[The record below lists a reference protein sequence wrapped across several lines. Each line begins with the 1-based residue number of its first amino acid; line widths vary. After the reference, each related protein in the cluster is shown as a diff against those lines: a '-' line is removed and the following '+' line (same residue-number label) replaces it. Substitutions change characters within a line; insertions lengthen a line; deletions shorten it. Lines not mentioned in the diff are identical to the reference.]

1 MSNLQTALKEL
12 YNGEIS
18 EMEVK
23 QAEDNLLQF
32 FRLLQKVQVRQE
44 NQVPNKSND
53 DKNEDNGSSN

>member
-1 MSNLQTALKEL
+1 MSNLQKALKEL